1 MNTWSRWRSIA
12 SIILVSSS
20 PARPTKG
27 RPVSSSVWPGPSP
40 TNMSRASGFPS
51 PGTVRVRPWQRKHLR
66 QPAIVA
72 ATSSS
77 VLQGEGASSSAGTTM
92 PGTVGIGGASVDQ
105 CFAGRIGGT
114 ARLLD
119 GRTVWEGGR
128 SPTVLPS
135 VEPTVPERMISFP
148 PRALCSSR
156 YFRRASD
163 KGRLD
168 PVENAFRDAR
178 LGSERYLPFRSVFRH
193 NGDPV
198 GVHLEPRPRLGGV
211 VDHNQVQQLALQ
223 LFPAFGK
230 RVAGF
235 QRKPDYQAS
244 RFPERA
250 GGKQDVGGRGEL
262 DRKGT
267 MLAGALHGID
277 LLRPVVRRGRGHD
290 EHVRLGKRGR

>member
-66 QPAIVA
+66 HPAIVA

-105 CFAGRIGGT
+105 CFARTVGCW
-114 ARLLD
+114 D
-119 GRTVWEGGR
+119 GRTVGDDGGSGVEGSG
-128 SPTVLPS
+128 SATAASLPTDLPS
-135 VEPTVPERMISFP
+135 VEPAVPERMISFP

-193 NGDPV
+193 DGDPV

-235 QRKPDYQAS
+235 QREPDYQAS

-267 MLAGALHGID
+267 MLA
-277 LLRPVVRRGRGHD
+277 
-290 EHVRLGKRGR
+290 